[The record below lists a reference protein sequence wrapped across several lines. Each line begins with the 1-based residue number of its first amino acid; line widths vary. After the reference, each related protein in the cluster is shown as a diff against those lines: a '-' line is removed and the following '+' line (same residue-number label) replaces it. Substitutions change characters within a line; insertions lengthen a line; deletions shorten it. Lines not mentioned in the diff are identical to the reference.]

1 MAEPFISGYAIQ
13 WDRPAIIAE
22 AWEERWA
29 RGSLDKS
36 LRENPDVVALWA
48 HDHSKPL
55 GRVGNGSLTVKAD
68 SIGLWYALTPNP
80 DSPNGQEALATVGR
94 GDLGEVSIG
103 FICEVSEWDDSGDL
117 PSRLITQGQLLEVS
131 LVTWGAFGK
140 DTSATLTRSDT
151 STANASAARR
161 RLIEK
166 MERDQRLRGI
176 R

>member
-13 WDRPAIIAE
+13 WNRPAIIGGL
-22 AWEERWA
+22 WEERWA

-36 LRENPDVVALWA
+36 LRDYPDVVALWS
-48 HDHSKPL
+48 HDVSKPL
-55 GRVGNGSLTVKAD
+55 GRVGNGTLTVKAD
-68 SIGLWYALTPNP
+68 AIGLWYALTPNP

-117 PSRLITQGQLLEVS
+117 PSRLVTQGQLLEVS

-140 DTSATLTRSDT
+140 DTSAALSRSD
-151 STANASAARR
+151 NASNAAERIRR
-161 RLIEK
+161 Q
-166 MERDQRLRGI
+166 MEMEQKIRGI